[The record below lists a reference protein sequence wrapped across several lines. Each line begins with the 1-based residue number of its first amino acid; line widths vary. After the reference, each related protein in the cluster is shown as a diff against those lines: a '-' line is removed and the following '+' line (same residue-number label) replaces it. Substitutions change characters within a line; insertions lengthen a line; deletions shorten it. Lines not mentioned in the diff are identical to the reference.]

1 MFQRLPGKIAVV
13 TGAGQGIGKGLALR
27 LAEEGCD
34 VAVVDINPE
43 TASLVAKEIE
53 KIGRRAVAIVAD
65 VSKEPDVIEMVRK
78 VEEGLGKADILINN
92 AGILRSAFITDLSV
106 EDWDAVISVNL
117 KGAFLCTKHIAPHMI
132 EKRWGRIIFISSKSG
147 KRGGLWLA
155 AYCSSKFGLI
165 GLAQSVAMDLAPYNI
180 TSNAVCPGDVFET
193 PLWDELDKQYAKK
206 LGIPPEKVRERY
218 RDRVPLGRET
228 KVVDVANLVVFLCS
242 DEAEFITGQAI
253 NVSGG
258 QITW

>member
-1 MFQRLPGKIAVV
+1 MCQRLQGKIAVV
-13 TGAGQGIGKGLALR
+13 TGAGQGIGRGISLR
-27 LAEEGCD
+27 LAQEGCD
-34 VAVVDINPE
+34 VAVVDINPD
-43 TASLVAKEIE
+43 TASSVAREIE
-53 KIGRRAVAIVAD
+53 AMGRRAVAIVAD
-65 VSKEPDVIEMVRK
+65 VSKESDVIAMARE
-78 VEEGLGKADILINN
+78 VEAKLGKADILINN
-92 AGILRSAFITDLSV
+92 AGILRSAFITDV
-106 EDWDAVISVNL
+106 PEEDWDAVISVNL

-132 EKRWGRIIFISSKSG
+132 EKRWGRIIFMSSKSG
-147 KRGGLWLA
+147 KKGGLWLA

-193 PLWDELDKQYAKK
+193 PLWNELDKQYAKK

-228 KVVDVANLVVFLCS
+228 KIADVANVVVFLCS
-242 DEAEFITGQAI
+242 EEAEFITGQAI

-258 QITW
+258 QIVW